1 LSVRILGTVLAAICA
16 VLFVMSSVLVLLLFN
31 IEQRA
36 FSSATY
42 KQAFE
47 NQRLYERMPAILGTA
62 LTTYIA
68 ENGSAVP
75 FLQVLTVEDWQNSI
89 LLLLPPEELKGMANN
104 ALDATFDYLNGRTN
118 SAAISLLPVKVHLA
132 GESGIQ
138 LVLQILRRQ
147 PACTPEQLTQMAL
160 GFFGGQIA
168 LCNPPEQ
175 AIGLM
180 MPFIQTQLQSMTAI
194 FPNEVTFISGATSG
208 TPDDPR
214 LELNAVRSAIK
225 LTPLLPV
232 LFLFVIAVFAVRSLV
247 DWLTWWGWPL
257 MFAGGISVLI
267 ALFGSPV
274 VSGVLRLVIQNQG
287 AILIPPVLAAS
298 LAETASAV
306 ARQMLAPVVSEGFI
320 LGIVGLG
327 MVIVA
332 TFLAARERDKIIQR
346 I

>member
-1 LSVRILGTVLAAICA
+1 VRTIGQVLAAICA
-16 VLFVMSSVLVLLLFN
+16 ILFVISSVVVLILFN
-31 IEQRA
+31 IEQKA

-47 NQRLYERMPAILGTA
+47 DQRLYERMPAILGTA

-75 FLQVLTVEDWQNSI
+75 FLQVLTVEDWQNSV

-132 GESGIQ
+132 GEAGLQ

-147 PACTPEQLTQMAL
+147 PACTVEQLTQMAL
-160 GFFGGQIA
+160 GLSGGQIV

-180 MPFIQTQLQSMTAI
+180 MPFIQTQLQSMTAV
-194 FPNEVTFISGATSG
+194 FPNEVLFISGAASG

-214 LELNAVRSAIK
+214 LELNAVRSAIR
-225 LTPLLPV
+225 LTPFLPV
-232 LFLFVIAVFAVRSLV
+232 LFLFGIAIFAVRSLV

-257 MFAGGISVLI
+257 MFAGGVSVLTG
-267 ALFGSPV
+267 LFGSPMV
-274 VSGVLRLVIQNQG
+274 GGILRLVIQNQG
-287 AILIPPVLAAS
+287 AVLIPPVLAS
-298 LAETASAV
+298 SIAETASAV
-306 ARQMLAPVVSEGFI
+306 ARQMLAPVVIEGII

-327 MVIVA
+327 MVIIA
-332 TFLAARERDKIIQR
+332 TFLAARTRSNVSSLGY
-346 I
+346 